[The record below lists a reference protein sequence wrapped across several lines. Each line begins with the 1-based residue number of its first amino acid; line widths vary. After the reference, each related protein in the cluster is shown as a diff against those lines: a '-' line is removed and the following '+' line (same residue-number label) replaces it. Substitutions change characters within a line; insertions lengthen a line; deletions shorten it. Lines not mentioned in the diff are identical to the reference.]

1 MLVDNGGLH
10 GMRRKEGE
18 IALDAGLHT
27 MKADFFV
34 SSGSPGMIVRMK
46 GADTQDE
53 QGQAREVLLE
63 GYYSKGWETV
73 GAFESVNLGEP
84 KFVEEEEEEMA
95 AAAEEEEEEKERDT
109 GYYEEEEEEVLVVG
123 VGGGGESRTGIL
135 SRRDSNGSRSL
146 PSPKTPNSPSLGSS
160 FNLKRSESAKSPKS
174 PKSPDMALSFFRLSA

>member
-1 MLVDNGGLH
+1 VLILRMSKGTQ
-10 GMRRKEGE
+10 EQS
-18 IALDAGLHT
+18 
-27 MKADFFV
+27 F
-34 SSGSPGMIVRMK
+34 SG
-46 GADTQDE
+46 
-53 QGQAREVLLE
+53 E

-73 GAFESVNLGEP
+73 GAFESVNLGKP
-84 KFVEEEEEEMA
+84 RFVEEEEEEVPA
-95 AAAEEEEEEKERDT
+95 AAEEEEEEEKERDT

-174 PKSPDMALSFFRLSA
+174 PDMALSFFRLSA